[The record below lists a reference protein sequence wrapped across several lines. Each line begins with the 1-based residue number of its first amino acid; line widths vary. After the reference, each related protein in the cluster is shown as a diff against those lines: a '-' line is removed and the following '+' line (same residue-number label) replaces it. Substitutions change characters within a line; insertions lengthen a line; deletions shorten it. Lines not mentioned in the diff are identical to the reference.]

1 MGAIG
6 YYLFYAVNWTITLL
20 PMRILY
26 LFSDFVYLI
35 ICYFPGYRKKVVRT
49 NLKNSFPEKT
59 EKELKTIERKFYH
72 HFADLVVEILAMT
85 HLFKK
90 QLAKRVSIT
99 NLELL
104 HRLYDEKRDVAVV
117 VAHYGNWEWSN
128 FISTIIKHKMIT
140 VYKPLQNKHFD
151 KFMND
156 IRLRYGIIMTP
167 MSNVIRDVISY
178 RKQNIP
184 ILVTFISDQTPAIT
198 GIRHWTTFLNQDT
211 PVFTGAEKIAAK
223 YDMAVVF
230 INIEKKRRGY
240 YNLNIQLLFEHSA
253 GLPEH
258 HITDAHVKYLEK
270 IICEKPEYWLWSHKR
285 WKHKRPLSNA

>member
-35 ICYFPGYRKKVVRT
+35 ICYCPGYRKKVVRT

-59 EKELKTIERKFYH
+59 EKELKSIERKFYH

-90 QLAKRVSIT
+90 QLVKRVSVT

-128 FISTIIKHKMIT
+128 FIPTIIKHKMIT

-156 IRLRYGIIMTP
+156 IRLRYGVIMTP

-198 GIRHWTTFLNQDT
+198 DIRHWTTFLNQDT

-230 INIEKKRRGY
+230 FNIEKKKRGY
-240 YNLNIQLLFEHSA
+240 YNLDIQLLFEHSA

-258 HITDAHVKYLEK
+258 HITDTHVKHLEK
-270 IICEKPEYWLWSHKR
+270 IICEKPEYWLWTHKR

>member
-1 MGAIG
+1 MHDWHYGAFSRKLHEKGLCSYIPVTYHQG
-6 YYLFYAVNWTITLL
+6 
-20 PMRILY
+20 PRI
-26 LFSDFVYLI
+26 I
-35 ICYFPGYRKKVVRT
+35 RK
-49 NLKNSFPEKT
+49 
-59 EKELKTIERKFYH
+59 
-72 HFADLVVEILAMT
+72 T
-85 HLFKK
+85 HC
-90 QLAKRVSIT
+90 V
-99 NLELL
+99 
-104 HRLYDEKRDVAVV
+104 DVAVV

-128 FISTIIKHKMIT
+128 FIPTIIKHKMIT

-156 IRLRYGIIMTP
+156 IRLRYGVIMTP

-198 GIRHWTTFLNQDT
+198 DIRYWTTFLNQDT

-230 INIEKKRRGY
+230 FNIEKIKRGY
-240 YNLNIQLLFEHSA
+240 YNLDIQLLFEHSA

-258 HITDAHVKYLEK
+258 HITDTHVKHLEK
-270 IICEKPEYWLWSHKR
+270 IIFSGILRFCNKIYQIGKQR
-285 WKHKRPLSNA
+285 C